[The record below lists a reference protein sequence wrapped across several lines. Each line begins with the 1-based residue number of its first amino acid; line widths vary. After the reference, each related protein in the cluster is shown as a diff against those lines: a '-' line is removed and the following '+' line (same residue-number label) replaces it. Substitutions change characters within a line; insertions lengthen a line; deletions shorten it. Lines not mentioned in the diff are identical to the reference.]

1 MNEYDNVIEN
11 VIEIIDFYDEMYRI
25 PNYVTTYRICDRI
38 KQLKNIEDYENETY
52 Q

>member
-1 MNEYDNVIEN
+1 MNEYDSVLEN
-11 VIEIIDFYDEMYRI
+11 VIEIIDFYDAIYEV

-38 KQLKNIEDYENETY
+38 KRLKNIEDNENETY